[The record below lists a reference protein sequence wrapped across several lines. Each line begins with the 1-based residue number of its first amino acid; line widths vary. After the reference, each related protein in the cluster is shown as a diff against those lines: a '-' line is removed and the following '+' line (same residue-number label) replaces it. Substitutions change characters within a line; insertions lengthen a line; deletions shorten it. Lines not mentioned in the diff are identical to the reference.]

1 MTDNQRSPRDAALDA
16 VPQERKERLLT
27 KASDMGVT
35 RVDDV
40 LWALVKAVVDTEASA
55 EKAIA
60 ALAAMKSAESTIP
73 AAVLGSVQSA
83 GSDLAAALAQDLQN
97 QMVEVGRAIF
107 QSIEIAQK
115 KGAEALEAAASD
127 LDKSAKAKGAIY
139 IDQWKA
145 AVAKA
150 TDTQVQAALKRAIG
164 VRWGA
169 VALSLAA
176 ALVVGVGIGGLLSQT
191 TTPTLAEVGAR
202 IIGRQVVFMGAR
214 GAVWCR
220 PGVLCVKPRGF
231 APPKI
236 FGISISVP

>member
-1 MTDNQRSPRDAALDA
+1 MTDNQKSPRDAALDA
-16 VPQERKERLLT
+16 VPPERREHLLT
-27 KASDMGVT
+27 RASDMGVT

-40 LWALVKAVVDTEASA
+40 LWGLVKSVVDVEAAS
-55 EKAIA
+55 EKAVA

-73 AAVLGSVQSA
+73 AAVLESVQRAGGDLSA
-83 GSDLAAALAQDLQN
+83 TISQELQN

-115 KGAEALEAAASD
+115 QGAETLQAAASD
-127 LDKSAKAKGAIY
+127 LDKSAQAKGAAY

-150 TDTQVQAALKRAIG
+150 TDTQVQATLKRAIG

-169 VALSLAA
+169 VAMSLAA

-191 TTPTLAEVGAR
+191 TTPTLAEVGAK
-202 IIGRQVVFMGAR
+202 IVGRQVMFTGTR
-214 GAVWCR
+214 GALWCH
-220 PGVLCVKPRGF
+220 PGTICIKPRGF

-236 FGISISVP
+236 FGISVP